1 MQTGWQD
8 IGGVRYYLNDSGS
21 LQTGWARID
30 GAWYYLNGSGTMATG
45 WQEIAGALYYLDP
58 ATGHLAVDAVL
69 ERDGVPYQADGNG
82 ICTPIEPQ
90 A

>member
-1 MQTGWQD
+1 
-8 IGGVRYYLNDSGS
+8 
-21 LQTGWARID
+21 
-30 GAWYYLNGSGTMATG
+30 MATG